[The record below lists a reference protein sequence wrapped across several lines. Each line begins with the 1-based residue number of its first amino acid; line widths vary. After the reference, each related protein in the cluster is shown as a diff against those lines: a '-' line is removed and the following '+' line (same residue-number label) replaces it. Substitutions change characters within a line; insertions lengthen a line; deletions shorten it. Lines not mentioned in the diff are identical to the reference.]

1 MKLSSSAGEMMK
13 TVEDAQAKA
22 STPDFQPGDT
32 IKLQLRVP
40 EGDKERVQMFE
51 GVVLGRRGG
60 GSREMVVVRKISFG
74 IGVER
79 IFPLHS
85 PFVTKI
91 EVVRRGRVRRA
102 KLYFLREK
110 TGKHARLKQEF
121 QEEAPD
127 AGAVESPKAPTAT
140 EEKPAAEAPAPAKT
154 EKPPKAEKAAKA
166 EKAEK
171 EEKKKGKKEKK

>member
-1 MKLSSSAGEMMK
+1 MKLALSAGEMMK
-13 TVEDAQAKA
+13 TVENAQVKA
-22 STPDFQPGDT
+22 SVPEFQPGDT
-32 IKLQLRVP
+32 IRLQLRVT

-127 AGAVESPKAPTAT
+127 AGAVESPKAPAAT
-140 EEKPAAEAPAPAKT
+140 EEKAAEAAPAPEKT
-154 EKPPKAEKAAKA
+154 EKAAKA
-166 EKAEK
+166 PKAEK